1 MTTHFEL
8 PKMGEIIRRVRK
20 IKGLRLE
27 DLADEQISPA
37 TISNIERGV
46 PHVKQDKL
54 YYLMEKLGISM
65 EQIPELIK
73 GEEEK
78 LQELKTKLISYE
90 SLSSMGKHELCLQK
104 LKELEAEID
113 DSHPYAPDYYYI
125 QGKCYRHLKK
135 WRQAE
140 NAYYQAIRV
149 SQHTPTDTEA
159 AAFNELSLCSFY
171 QNDLEQALQYVES
184 GIDAFAGR
192 GNRSQIIYI
201 LKRNKGIYL
210 ERLGRLGE
218 AMRVVDETWDQLSE
232 IKQVETTLVFYWL
245 RAELSRRTG
254 VLDQAVEYAQTGLEL
269 ARLNRDFSM
278 MFDFWTV
285 LGSTYIQLKKWER
298 AEHCFDMALQL
309 KDRLPDFD
317 EDKFI
322 ITYTRLGLLYMKF
335 NRNEDAVIAVQ
346 KAIAIGERMNDAPHL
361 ANALH
366 AMGDYYRLQDDRQ
379 EAAAYYRREL
389 ELAESH
395 GLHQQTYQA
404 MLRLAECLEEVDK
417 KEFQQLTR
425 NMYRLQLKLQN
436 EEGSILEKVE

>member
-1 MTTHFEL
+1 NISYNLLVVIKLGKQSIKGGLISLTTHFEL

-171 QNDLEQALQYVES
+171 
-184 GIDAFAGR
+184 
-192 GNRSQIIYI
+192 
-201 LKRNKGIYL
+201 
-210 ERLGRLGE
+210 
-218 AMRVVDETWDQLSE
+218 
-232 IKQVETTLVFYWL
+232 
-245 RAELSRRTG
+245 
-254 VLDQAVEYAQTGLEL
+254 
-269 ARLNRDFSM
+269 
-278 MFDFWTV
+278 
-285 LGSTYIQLKKWER
+285 
-298 AEHCFDMALQL
+298 
-309 KDRLPDFD
+309 
-317 EDKFI
+317 
-322 ITYTRLGLLYMKF
+322 
-335 NRNEDAVIAVQ
+335 
-346 KAIAIGERMNDAPHL
+346 
-361 ANALH
+361 
-366 AMGDYYRLQDDRQ
+366 
-379 EAAAYYRREL
+379 
-389 ELAESH
+389 
-395 GLHQQTYQA
+395 
-404 MLRLAECLEEVDK
+404 
-417 KEFQQLTR
+417 
-425 NMYRLQLKLQN
+425 
-436 EEGSILEKVE
+436 